1 MRLLRLLIAR
11 GEIPA
16 FFFFSFIL
24 MLLWNSLVA
33 RQLGWGPTLSYL
45 QTAGLW
51 FLLNLAFA
59 WAGIGARSAIGFGQ
73 SRGFRRS
80 GRHRGIGDHVRSAI
94 RDDLSPER
102 SAEDSDDLGDRIE
115 RRIKRGFARWVDA
128 DEETDWSDLGKR
140 IERKIRRTI
149 REWID

>member
-33 RQLGWGPTLSYL
+33 RHLGWGPTLSYL

-51 FLLNLAFA
+51 LFLNLAFA
-59 WAGIGARSAIGFGQ
+59 WAGIGARSAA
-73 SRGFRRS
+73 GFRRS

-102 SAEDSDDLGDRIE
+102 SAEDSDNLGDRIE

-128 DEETDWSDLGKR
+128 DEEADWSDLGER